1 MRWDAVVAAALAEFA
16 TFDKHRENLLE
27 THMQSWHAE
36 TTADVRSQQTRS
48 HLCIRVHPCAR
59 GLFAFDRLCVRIRFA
74 LTDGQIGIDGDRWLE
89 MAAKASQLM
98 ITSSLRADWSFG
110 PAPTELGRGRH

>member
-48 HLCIRVHPCAR
+48 HLCIRVR
-59 GLFAFDRLCVRIRFA
+59 GFSSLSTKLCFRIRFA